1 MYSTTYWESFNTNN
15 IFFYHFFCIFAHRI
29 TLNISIMTK
38 PYDGPSYEGLSTGFT
53 LDPIKESP
61 KSHSRNE
68 ETTVTTVNAPKPS
81 VSPRG
86 NA

>member
-1 MYSTTYWESFNTNN
+1 
-15 IFFYHFFCIFAHRI
+15 
-29 TLNISIMTK
+29 MTK